1 MTLDILSLFSPKEPQ
16 GSDDRGTT
24 DPSTRSAGAQG
35 REEREATRQGTEG
48 QPQAQRGGKAGET
61 QMVTMRLRRPI
72 VEAVEEAVKGS
83 PIEFGNAAD
92 FYRRAIEHELARRG
106 LLKTYK

>member
-1 MTLDILSLFSPKEPQ
+1 MVSL
-16 GSDDRGTT
+16 
-24 DPSTRSAGAQG
+24 
-35 REEREATRQGTEG
+35 
-48 QPQAQRGGKAGET
+48 
-61 QMVTMRLRRPI
+61 RLRRPI
-72 VEAVEEAVKGS
+72 IEAVEEAVKGS

>member
-1 MTLDILSLFSPKEPQ
+1 MGDGEP
-16 GSDDRGTT
+16 SEA
-24 DPSTRSAGAQG
+24 STRSAGAQPREG
-35 REEREATRQGTEG
+35 RTDPKDPGRGPA
-48 QPQAQRGGKAGET
+48 GGKPAEV
-61 QMVTMRLRRPI
+61 QMVSLRLRRPI
-72 VEAVEEAVKGS
+72 IEAVEEAVKGS